1 MLFLQSPFLTEPMLV
16 SFASAW
22 KGAEDI
28 QTLCLCSWAKGLSSL
43 SAEVAQAL
51 TWEHEAIHG
60 HTSDM
65 PGASC
70 SSWETQRKDT
80 AVLTVPLEV
89 KALRARIIVNQV
101 SWPPGG
107 CMMME
112 KGVKFNFL
120 ASPFRK
126 EEFRLIHSLE
136 GEALSNATCL

>member
-1 MLFLQSPFLTEPMLV
+1 MLV

-28 QTLCLCSWAKGLSSL
+28 QTLCL

-101 SWPPGG
+101 S
-107 CMMME
+107 
-112 KGVKFNFL
+112 
-120 ASPFRK
+120 
-126 EEFRLIHSLE
+126 
-136 GEALSNATCL
+136 